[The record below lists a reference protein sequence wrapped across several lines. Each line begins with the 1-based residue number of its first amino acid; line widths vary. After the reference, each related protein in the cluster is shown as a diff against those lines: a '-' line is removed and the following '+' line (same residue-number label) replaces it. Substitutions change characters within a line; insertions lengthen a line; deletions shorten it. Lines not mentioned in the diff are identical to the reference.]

1 MSNEMNN
8 EHDKTEEKELQQKLS
23 KAYKDASDE
32 TTTSK
37 LDASIM
43 AMAQQEVDARAAG
56 SAKKTWWDRLKMP
69 VSISAALVVTV
80 GIARFMIEL
89 GYYNPNQVANQSYQR
104 STEVV
109 LKDDSF
115 VESDRVLA
123 APAPERKEMAESRAK
138 LAEHK
143 KQVEAIRVTG
153 SRISREDVERARQL
167 AEEEHRLAK
176 KAEMAEVT
184 AEELEIEQS
193 QAALAST
200 PKKKDDLNQSVGED
214 NSANGQREVA
224 DMPYLPAEEWIKQI
238 EQLLEQEK
246 NEAAKEQW
254 LKFKQVYPD
263 YSVEKP
269 LYQRLQGL

>member
-43 AMAQQEVDARAAG
+43 AMAQQEVDTRAAG
-56 SAKKTWWDRLKMP
+56 SAKKTWWDRLKVP

-238 EQLLEQEK
+238 EQLLKQEK

>member
-8 EHDKTEEKELQQKLS
+8 EHDKTEEQELQQKLS

-89 GYYNPNQVANQSYQR
+89 GYYNPNQVANQNYQR

-123 APAPERKEMAESRAK
+123 APAPETKEMAESRAK

-214 NSANGQREVA
+214 DSANGQREVA

-238 EQLLEQEK
+238 EQLLKQEK

-263 YSVEKP
+263 YSVAKP